1 MIRSN
6 LGGYYMRNYV
16 AKHDY
21 NRASAHRDKKNDYTR
36 NWNIEEELNDYNRTM
51 GRDLDESE
59 TDGSEE
65 SYQ

>member
-1 MIRSN
+1 MRNHIRN
-6 LGGYYMRNYV
+6 NTRNYV

-65 SYQ
+65 NCQ

>member
-1 MIRSN
+1 
-6 LGGYYMRNYV
+6 MRNYV

>member
-1 MIRSN
+1 
-6 LGGYYMRNYV
+6 MRNYV

-36 NWNIEEELNDYNRTM
+36 NWNIEEELNDYNTTM